1 MAIINRFADPAL
13 ERNYVQ
19 AEREARIPAT
29 RALILIGIATFL
41 SYISMNP
48 MYFPREGVVAY
59 NVAAG
64 VFIAVLAGFLFLT
77 QTRFYLEQKWI
88 DLILFTGMTV
98 AMLMLIDAL
107 GDQAA
112 ITGISRF
119 GMAIINMGILLIFAS
134 VGFIANTRLFMIWA
148 GTLLLLY
155 IAFLAQADRSLIQKT
170 YTLTNFSTFFVFS
183 AYVNWDI
190 DRRARKVFKA
200 NQELEAERKKTEK
213 LLHNVLP
220 QTVAKR
226 LQEGKA
232 VADSF
237 SDVSVIFVD
246 IVGFSKLA
254 QKLSPGHLVRQL
266 NQFFSIA
273 DKCADRHGVEKVK
286 TIGDA
291 YLAVSGGTASSGLG
305 ALAAV
310 EFGRD
315 LIAQMQERAATSG
328 VDIKL
333 RIGIHTGPVV
343 GGVVG
348 SNRLAYDY
356 WGDTMNIASRIE
368 GVADPDGIAVSAATY
383 FECGKAEAFTHA
395 ETLTL
400 KGVGDT
406 EIYRLKMDQLEKA
419 LSGN

>member
-1 MAIINRFADPAL
+1 
-13 ERNYVQ
+13 
-19 AEREARIPAT
+19 
-29 RALILIGIATFL
+29 
-41 SYISMNP
+41 
-48 MYFPREGVVAY
+48 
-59 NVAAG
+59 
-64 VFIAVLAGFLFLT
+64 
-77 QTRFYLEQKWI
+77 
-88 DLILFTGMTV
+88 
-98 AMLMLIDAL
+98 
-107 GDQAA
+107 
-112 ITGISRF
+112 
-119 GMAIINMGILLIFAS
+119 
-134 VGFIANTRLFMIWA
+134 
-148 GTLLLLY
+148 LLLLY
-155 IAFLAQADRSLIQKT
+155 IAFLAQADRSLIQTT

-190 DRRARKVFKA
+190 DRRARKVFMA
-200 NQELEAERKKTEK
+200 NQELEAERKKTEE

-226 LQEGKA
+226 LREGKA

-237 SDVSVIFVD
+237 SDVSVIFID

-254 QKLSPGHLVRQL
+254 QKLSPGHLVKQL

-291 YLAVSGGTASSGLG
+291 YLAVSGGTASSEQGAMA
-305 ALAAV
+305 ALA
-310 EFGRD
+310 FGQE
-315 LIAQMQERAATSG
+315 LIAKMQERAAESG

-368 GVADPDGIAVSAATY
+368 GVADPNGIAVSSATY
-383 FECGKAEAFTHA
+383 FECGTAHAFTRA
-395 ETLTL
+395 EILTL
-400 KGVGDT
+400 KGVGET
-406 EIYRLKMDQLEKA
+406 EIYRLKMEKLQTA
-419 LSGN
+419 FNEN

>member
-1 MAIINRFADPAL
+1 MAVINRFDDPVS
-13 ERNYVQ
+13 ERNYIV
-19 AEREARIPAT
+19 AERAARIPAT

-41 SYISMNP
+41 SYITMNP
-48 MYFPREGVVAY
+48 MYFPREGVIAY
-59 NVAAG
+59 TIAAG
-64 VFIAVLAGFLFLT
+64 VFIAVLVGYYFLT
-77 QTRFYLEQKWI
+77 QTRFYLEQRWV
-88 DLILFTGMTV
+88 DLVLFTGLTA

-119 GMAIINMGILLIFAS
+119 GMAIINMGILVIFAS
-134 VGFIANTRLFMIWA
+134 VGFIANARMFMIWA
-148 GTLLLLY
+148 VTLLLLY
-155 IAFLAQADRSLIQKT
+155 VAFLAQADRSLIQKT

-183 AYVNWDI
+183 AFVNWDI
-190 DRRARKVFKA
+190 DRRARKVFAA
-200 NQELEAERKKTEK
+200 NIALEAERQKTEE
-213 LLHNVLP
+213 LLYNVLP

-226 LQEGKA
+226 LRDGKA

-237 SDVSVIFVD
+237 SDVSVVFVD

-254 QKLSPGHLVRQL
+254 QQLSPGHLVKLL

-273 DKCADRHGVEKVK
+273 DNCAERHGIEKVK

-291 YLAVSGGTASSGLG
+291 YLAVSGGTASSGQG

-310 EFGRD
+310 NFGRD
-315 LIAQMQERAATSG
+315 LIAEMKQRAEASG

-348 SNRLAYDY
+348 SSRLAYDY

-368 GVADPDGIAVSAATY
+368 GVADHNGIAVSSATY
-383 FECGKAEAFTHA
+383 FECGTAHEFERA
-395 ETLTL
+395 ETLAL

-406 EIYRLKMDQLEKA
+406 EIYRLKMKLASMVVTED
-419 LSGN
+419 